1 MLYEF
6 LRYRVKDVM
15 VASPVTIGPDTT
27 LAELEEI
34 FETHDFNGVPVADPH
49 GLLLGMAT
57 KFDNLKAFAFG
68 TEQMVPPYDE
78 IMRRPVEDVMTRNP
92 RTMDPETPLTRTL
105 QVMVEMRNKSFP
117 VTDEGVVVGVVARED
132 ILSALRRAT
141 DGRGPGD

>member
-1 MLYEF
+1 MYEF

-15 VASPVTIGPDTT
+15 VASPVTIAPDTT

-34 FETHDFNGVPVADPH
+34 FEAHDFNGVPVAD
-49 GLLLGMAT
+49 LDARLLGMAT
-57 KFDNLKAFAFG
+57 KFDILKAFAFG
-68 TEQMVPPYDE
+68 TDQMVPPYEE
-78 IMRRPVEDVMTRNP
+78 IMRRSVESVMTRDP

-117 VTDEGVVVGVVARED
+117 VTDEGIIVGVVARED

-141 DGRGPGD
+141 DGRGPAD